1 MEKTF
6 SIVDITSNREM
17 VVKEKPHTNLTKF
30 YQFDKS
36 VWAQEPAAGRVQ
48 GRSGAL
54 DRAGH
59 DGIQLHSLCLRTD
72 RDGEDLHHGGRGD
85 EELGRHHLGQ

>member
-30 YQFDKS
+30 Y
-36 VWAQEPAAGRVQ
+36 
-48 GRSGAL
+48 
-54 DRAGH
+54 
-59 DGIQLHSLCLRTD
+59 
-72 RDGEDLHHGGRGD
+72 
-85 EELGRHHLGQ
+85 